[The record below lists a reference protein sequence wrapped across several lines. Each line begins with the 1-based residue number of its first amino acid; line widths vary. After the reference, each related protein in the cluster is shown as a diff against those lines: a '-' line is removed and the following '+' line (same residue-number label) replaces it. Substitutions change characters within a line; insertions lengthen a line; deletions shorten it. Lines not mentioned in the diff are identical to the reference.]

1 METMQINNHKQTVI
15 SLLQEGESIL
25 QRSGLPDHARN
36 VQCVRLNAEQKK
48 SPVIMLYGL
57 YNAGKSTLINAL
69 CKKEI
74 APTGDVPTTAE
85 IQTVP
90 WEGYTLIDTPGIDAH
105 TEHTAIAENEILQ
118 SDVILFVMD
127 NADTFDN
134 MAVYQAIVDIL
145 KKRKPLAIII
155 NQKNVDDSEDPN
167 ISVPDQPSIQTVR
180 KKVASNLEVQGRRNQ
195 MQIAGKLK
203 NFLGIFPVNA
213 LVTYEVAGCEPL
225 HSFSGLPSLCN
236 ALNGAIRQSETIYV
250 LQTPLT
256 NLQSILRE
264 AIKQYQTDP
273 VYGEKQDMAKKRE
286 ALLAS
291 RQRLREHLMADGLR
305 KIEAILEDIKA
316 AVASGQP
323 VEGVDRRIS
332 ETLNTLLK
340 EAAGQEH
347 IVLQN
352 EIKLEAMPDYK
363 PESSDETGQITQ
375 NDNDSTIGDLT
386 QITSFIIDIAPLP
399 IPAPVPLSVI
409 VAAIRVI
416 VHLFSDKASGDDAA
430 ARSQEQLANYY
441 RWLNELRD
449 QAIKIKAVYEKSV
462 NDFLAH
468 FYDPQLEKIDQ
479 ALAEVDSGC
488 AEHTRNLWAM
498 EQLAL
503 KVGDEVFAL
512 ALATL
517 HY

>member
-36 VQCVRLNAEQKK
+36 VQSARLDAEQKK
-48 SPVIMLYGL
+48 SPVIMFYGL

-74 APTGDVPTTAE
+74 APTGDVPTTDK

-105 TEHTAIAENEILQ
+105 TEHTAIAEHEILQ

-134 MAVYQAIVDIL
+134 VAVYQAIVDIL
-145 KKRKPLAIII
+145 KKGKPLAIII
-155 NQKNVDDSEDPN
+155 NQKNADGSEDPN
-167 ISVPDQPSIQTVR
+167 ISVPEQSSIRTVR
-180 KKVASNLEVQGRRNQ
+180 EKVASNLEVRGRRNQ

-203 NFLGIFPVNA
+203 HFLGIFPVNA
-213 LVTYEVAGCEPL
+213 LVAYEAAGREPL

-236 ALNGAIRQSETIYV
+236 ALNGAIRQSEAVYM

-256 NLQSILRE
+256 NLQNSLRE
-264 AIKQYQTDP
+264 AIKQYQIDP
-273 VYGEKQDMAKKRE
+273 IYGEKQDMAKNRE

-291 RQRLREHLMADGLR
+291 RQRLHERLMADGLR
-305 KIEAILEDIKA
+305 KIEAILEDVKA
-316 AVASGQP
+316 AVTRGQP

-340 EAAGQEH
+340 EAAEQEH

-352 EIKLEAMPDYK
+352 EIKLEAMPDYR
-363 PESSDETGQITQ
+363 PESSGETGQITQ
-375 NDNDSTIGDLT
+375 NDNDSAIGDLA
-386 QITSFIIDIAPLP
+386 QIASFIIDIAPIP
-399 IPAPVPLSVI
+399 IPVPVPMSVI

-416 VHLFSDKASGDDAA
+416 IHLFSGKTSEDAAA

-441 RWLNELRD
+441 KWLNELRD
-449 QAIKIKAVYEKSV
+449 QEIKIKAVYEKSV
-462 NDFLAH
+462 NDFLTR
-468 FYDPQLEKIDQ
+468 FYEPQLEKIDQ

-488 AEHTRNLWAM
+488 AEHTKNLRSMEELLLQIVDELVALSAAM
-498 EQLAL
+498 
-503 KVGDEVFAL
+503 
-512 ALATL
+512 
-517 HY
+517 